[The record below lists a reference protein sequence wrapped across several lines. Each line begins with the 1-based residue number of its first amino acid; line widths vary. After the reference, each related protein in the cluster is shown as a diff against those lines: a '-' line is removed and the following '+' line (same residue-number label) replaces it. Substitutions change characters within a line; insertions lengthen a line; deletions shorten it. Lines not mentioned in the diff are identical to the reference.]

1 MNIFEKILKIQN
13 ELETVAKNLKVGDGK
28 YSYNAVGEGDIL
40 KAVKPLEEKYGV
52 MSYPTSR
59 QVIESEVL
67 ETVKEYNGNT
77 TTSTQK
83 FMRIEIT
90 YRFVNIEKPDEFIE
104 TISYGDGIDTMDKA
118 TGKAMTYADKY
129 ALMKMYKIQTGD
141 DPDQTHSNDYGKIKV
156 ETITEEELTNLIQKL
171 KQFTP
176 EEQEKMKKWLG
187 VKKLIDL
194 NLSKSNYDKLIKF
207 IDKKEKE
214 ILSEVPKDQL
224 L

>member
-13 ELETVAKNLKVGDGK
+13 ELETVAKNLKVGEGK
-28 YSYNAVGEGDIL
+28 YSYNAVSEGDIL

-59 QVIESEVL
+59 KVIESEVL
-67 ETVKEYNGNT
+67 ETVKEYNGKT

-156 ETITEEELTNLIQKL
+156 ETITEEELQNLIHRL